1 MQVADRAMRVCIYL
15 QTSDRYR
22 GRSLYQAVVA
32 KAKAL
37 GIARVVVT
45 KGCMGYGRSG
55 KWHIART
62 WRLMQE
68 VPVIIEVLDR
78 EPRLRSLLQCLDDM
92 CSDGLVTI
100 QQIAMADLQNPVT
113 ATVPGKRSLPAM
125 LHQLRSYFKWKIC
138 IIYIRRTPGGI
149 AGRSG

>member
-15 QTSDRYR
+15 QTTDRYR

-45 KGCMGYGRSG
+45 KGCMGYGSSG

-62 WRLMQE
+62 WRLMQA
-68 VPVIIEVLDR
+68 VPVMIEVLDR
-78 EPRLRSLLQCLDDM
+78 EPRLRPLLHCLDGM

-100 QQIAMADLQNPVT
+100 QQIAMADLQNSAP
-113 ATVPGKRSLPAM
+113 ATVPGKRSLPAR
-125 LHQLRSYFKWKIC
+125 LNRLRSYFKWKIC
-138 IIYIRRTPGGI
+138 IIYIPGWL
-149 AGRSG
+149 